1 MTMTVDVDDSLVREA
16 RRETGIKS
24 DNELLARALN
34 KLVDA
39 AAFQKMLELENSGAW
54 EGPDEKV
61 VRQ

>member
-24 DNELLARALN
+24 DNELLSRALN

-54 EGPDEKV
+54 EGPDSAAA
-61 VRQ
+61 RQ

>member
-24 DNELLARALN
+24 DNELLSRALN

-54 EGPDEKV
+54 EDPGIPAA
-61 VRQ
+61 RQ